1 MAVERFKTQVLIL
14 HPHEAVLN
22 ACRTVFGDEE
32 YTLHLATSGR
42 EALAMLGETPI
53 DYFVTAE
60 ELPGMTGSEAL
71 KEARRRSP
79 ETRGI
84 LIAARDT
91 SADEIAS
98 LANSQDF
105 EAVLRSS
112 ASPRELYNLVA
123 DAAKRRRLGDLGE
136 SANDA
141 DHVVD
146 TSASAINLPSLAE
159 NGDEKPLFVVDDD
172 ADITGGSAALGTNV
186 GTAEATPRAGTV
198 EILVLTNDEAF
209 FHAIGQ
215 AARGLHS
222 TQRCPTLQEAADI
235 IGLGRVGVLV
245 TDAAVAPSE
254 VQSITARLRQIQPGL
269 VTIVAGRRDDGDQ
282 LMGLITEGIVY
293 RFLLKPVSPGRARL
307 AIEASVKKAIE
318 YRDNPPPP
326 PQAPPARLSGTSTI
340 AAARSSIIENLLGDD
355 DEGGGFGR
363 YLIVGIALTLVLAV
377 GGYFL
382 FGDGGDT
389 VEAAAET
396 VVTDTPASEPATDDI
411 PSPPPEAA
419 PVATE
424 QPAAPAPGPAVEPA
438 PQPTDE
444 VFELRRAAFRALAE
458 GRVAAPD
465 DDNAL
470 SLYAT
475 AMRLDPYAEGLREE
489 FDTAVAEALSVTE
502 SAITRG
508 ALNEAAATLARIR
521 EVQPYQAR
529 LPFLESQLRKER
541 IRRLIAQ
548 ARDSAAN
555 GDTETALGIL
565 DRATSLSTVED
576 PSIAAARDEILA
588 GDDSRE
594 LQQLLTLASQRM
606 TEGALT
612 SPARDNA
619 AFYYR
624 AVLARDAGNA
634 IARQGL
640 ELIGASMLT
649 DANRALQAGQLDR
662 AGSLADAALTNGAP
676 RSGVDQL
683 RGQIAAERE
692 RLEQIAE
699 SEAAAERARVA
710 AEEAAA
716 RLPTEEFETPLARDA
731 EPSASNDAIPVPAGS
746 TPVSVP
752 QPAQLPDLIRTKYVA
767 PTFPRGAARRNL
779 SGWAHLEFTI
789 TPDGKVTDVVVRDS
803 QPGTTFVS
811 AARRALQQWE
821 YEPTIV
827 DGIAVE
833 RKADVRINF
842 SLTN

>member
-1 MAVERFKTQVLIL
+1 
-14 HPHEAVLN
+14 
-22 ACRTVFGDEE
+22 
-32 YTLHLATSGR
+32 
-42 EALAMLGETPI
+42 
-53 DYFVTAE
+53 
-60 ELPGMTGSEAL
+60 
-71 KEARRRSP
+71 
-79 ETRGI
+79 
-84 LIAARDT
+84 
-91 SADEIAS
+91 
-98 LANSQDF
+98 
-105 EAVLRSS
+105 
-112 ASPRELYNLVA
+112 
-123 DAAKRRRLGDLGE
+123 
-136 SANDA
+136 
-141 DHVVD
+141 
-146 TSASAINLPSLAE
+146 
-159 NGDEKPLFVVDDD
+159 
-172 ADITGGSAALGTNV
+172 
-186 GTAEATPRAGTV
+186 
-198 EILVLTNDEAF
+198 
-209 FHAIGQ
+209 
-215 AARGLHS
+215 
-222 TQRCPTLQEAADI
+222 
-235 IGLGRVGVLV
+235 
-245 TDAAVAPSE
+245 
-254 VQSITARLRQIQPGL
+254 
-269 VTIVAGRRDDGDQ
+269 
-282 LMGLITEGIVY
+282 
-293 RFLLKPVSPGRARL
+293 
-307 AIEASVKKAIE
+307 
-318 YRDNPPPP
+318 
-326 PQAPPARLSGTSTI
+326 
-340 AAARSSIIENLLGDD
+340 
-355 DEGGGFGR
+355 
-363 YLIVGIALTLVLAV
+363 
-377 GGYFL
+377 
-382 FGDGGDT
+382 
-389 VEAAAET
+389 
-396 VVTDTPASEPATDDI
+396 
-411 PSPPPEAA
+411 
-419 PVATE
+419 
-424 QPAAPAPGPAVEPA
+424 
-438 PQPTDE
+438 
-444 VFELRRAAFRALAE
+444 
-458 GRVAAPD
+458 
-465 DDNAL
+465 
-470 SLYAT
+470 
-475 AMRLDPYAEGLREE
+475 
-489 FDTAVAEALSVTE
+489 
-502 SAITRG
+502 
-508 ALNEAAATLARIR
+508 
-521 EVQPYQAR
+521 
-529 LPFLESQLRKER
+529 
-541 IRRLIAQ
+541 
-548 ARDSAAN
+548 